1 MSYNTLPLQPH
12 NNSWIGAISARQSSS
27 SQMVRWKV
35 WFLFSL
41 LEIWRQISV
50 FFLLPTLNSSIWT
63 TSSALLKKEL
73 QKQSGT
79 MVRMAQGDLESPVP
93 WAEVCV
99 PYWQLSEHWDKGFL
113 LHWEVPETLAGMCS
127 PEVMPGWLACSKC
140 CSWNAGSSYSLPS
153 QCSAWPLCVYTRF
166 GLTVFP
172 RDKEDPWVC
181 SPLLRLLGV
190 SPVGLD
196 RGSLEEP
203 YGQLPSVQGELVLCW
218 GNVLGWAAA
227 GLFSSTWAGYVELT
241 ECCPCSSDW
250 VEMITSDRWPL
261 PISQGAGG
269 VMRPQQYGCVP
280 TGLLEVSFE
289 VGYRQCDFCN
299 LHGCK
304 GQRCCKLF

>member
-12 NNSWIGAISARQSSS
+12 NSWIGAISARQSSS

-41 LEIWRQISV
+41 LEIWRQISGFS
-50 FFLLPTLNSSIWT
+50 FFPHWIQVSGPQAVPFWRKNCRSSQAPWLEWLRVIWKVLYPELRSVCPTGNYQNI
-63 TSSALLKKEL
+63 
-73 QKQSGT
+73 
-79 MVRMAQGDLESPVP
+79 
-93 WAEVCV
+93 
-99 PYWQLSEHWDKGFL
+99 
-113 LHWEVPETLAGMCS
+113 ETRVSCS
-127 PEVMPGWLACSKC
+127 TGKCLRHLLACAALRWCQDGWPVQSAAAEMPAAATAFPPSAQPGLFVFTPGLGWQCFPGTRKTHGC
-140 CSWNAGSSYSLPS
+140 AVHSSG
-153 QCSAWPLCVYTRF
+153 CW
-166 GLTVFP
+166 
-172 RDKEDPWVC
+172 
-181 SPLLRLLGV
+181 GV

-227 GLFSSTWAGYVELT
+227 ELFSSTWAGYVELT

-280 TGLLEVSFE
+280 MGLLEVSFE